1 MQKIL
6 NKSLN
11 LSALSRTTKD
21 LIICTHS
28 GNKSNCFYSL
38 VVSHLC
44 MYKYLLFLFLCV
56 VSSFVFS
63 QDIDCPDHAVLRPDI
78 DPRPV
83 NGLIELENNLNEIGL
98 KKKYKKNTFYLS
110 LVFIIGLNGNAGK
123 VQIYTQTADI
133 FLRIKS

>member
-1 MQKIL
+1 M
-6 NKSLN
+6 
-11 LSALSRTTKD
+11 
-21 LIICTHS
+21 
-28 GNKSNCFYSL
+28 
-38 VVSHLC
+38 
-44 MYKYLLFLFLCV
+44 

-110 LVFIIGLNGNAGK
+110 LVFIIGLNGNADK
-123 VQIYTQTADI
+123 VQIYKCERYPNCGY
-133 FLRIKS
+133 FLKDKKLKAELMNIISSISWEAGRINGKRVCSVLNLKIEVTEGNFKIIE